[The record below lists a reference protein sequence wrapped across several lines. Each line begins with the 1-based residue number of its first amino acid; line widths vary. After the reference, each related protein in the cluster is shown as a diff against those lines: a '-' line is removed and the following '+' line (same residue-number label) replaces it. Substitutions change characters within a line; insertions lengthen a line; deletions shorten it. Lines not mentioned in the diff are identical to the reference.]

1 MKMKIVRIALVA
13 AALGIPVAA
22 WAAGLGAA
30 VGCPFGC
37 PFCP

>member
-1 MKMKIVRIALVA
+1 MKRKIIRIALVA

-22 WAAGLGAA
+22 WAAGVGGG
-30 VGCPFGC
+30 GCPIPFC